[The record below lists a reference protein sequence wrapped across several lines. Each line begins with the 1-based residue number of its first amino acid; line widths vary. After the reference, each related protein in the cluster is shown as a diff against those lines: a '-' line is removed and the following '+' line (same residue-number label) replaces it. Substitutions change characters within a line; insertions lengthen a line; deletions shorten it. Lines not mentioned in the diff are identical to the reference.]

1 MQRRGK
7 WWLSPKLP
15 APPRMKHFS
24 TPILS
29 WLFAAILSLFSAASA
44 WSHPVP
50 DLPVRSHFAA
60 DGSVEI
66 RIEVDPRGFDANPE
80 AVNYFQKGAIQNLPA
95 EEVKKMKDTA
105 SVFIGQR
112 LRFFFDPIG
121 EMTPNIVWEFKKLGD
136 GGIPFET
143 DDANLLKGDETVLVG
158 SWKTQ
163 VVAGMTGFRIE
174 ALALTPGKMG
184 APLNVMFINF
194 ICGKQVERYGVL
206 YPGETSFTL
215 DLTEQ
220 GISPKSGRRTEGS
233 VGVKAT
239 SGDWFSLF
247 WSEIRRGFAHVIPEG
262 LDHILFVLGVFL
274 MTRKWKPL
282 VLQVSTFTVA
292 HTLTLWLASA
302 GYVKLSLGIVEPVIA
317 ASIVVVALENVFFKN
332 YTHWRLLIVFAF
344 GLIHG
349 LGFAGAMA
357 TRLNSNS
364 SLIVGLLGI
373 NLGVEFGQ
381 LAVIAVALAATFW
394 IRDPK
399 KYRQWVVVPA
409 SLVIATMGIW
419 WMIARI
425 RFS

>member
-1 MQRRGK
+1 
-7 WWLSPKLP
+7 
-15 APPRMKHFS
+15 MKHHS
-24 TPILS
+24 IPIRS
-29 WLFAAILSLFSAASA
+29 RLFAALLALAFTATA

-50 DLPVRSHFAA
+50 DLPVRSHFAL
-60 DGSVEI
+60 DGSAEI
-66 RIEVDPRGFDANPE
+66 RIEVDPRGFSDNPE
-80 AVNYFQKGAIQNLPA
+80 AINYFQKGTIENLPP
-95 EEVKKMKDTA
+95 EKVRQMKDTA
-105 SVFIGQR
+105 DVFVGQR

-121 EMTPNIVWEFKKLGD
+121 EMKPKITWEFKKLGD

-143 DDANLLKGDETVLVG
+143 DDATLLKGDETVLVG
-158 SWKTQ
+158 SWKTK
-163 VVAGMTGFRIE
+163 VVDGMTGFRIE
-174 ALALTPGKMG
+174 ALPLTPGKMG
-184 APLNVMFINF
+184 APLCVMFINF
-194 ICGKQVERYGVL
+194 IGGKQVERYGVL

-220 GISPKSGRRTEGS
+220 GISSKPGGRTEGS

-239 SGDWFSLF
+239 SGDWLSLF
-247 WSEIRRGFAHVIPEG
+247 CSEIKRGFVHVIPEG

-282 VLQVSTFTVA
+282 VLQISTFTVA

-302 GYVKLSLGIVEPVIA
+302 GYVKLPLNIVEPVIA

-332 YTHWRLLIVFAF
+332 YTHWRLLIVFVF

-357 TRLNSNS
+357 TRLGSSS

-381 LAVIAVALAATFW
+381 LAVISVALIATCW
-394 IRDPK
+394 IRDSK
-399 KYRQWVVVPA
+399 KYRKFVVIPG
-409 SLVIATMGIW
+409 SLVIAVMGMW
-419 WMIARI
+419 WVIERI
-425 RFS
+425 NSR

>member
-1 MQRRGK
+1 MG
-7 WWLSPKLP
+7 
-15 APPRMKHFS
+15 
-24 TPILS
+24 
-29 WLFAAILSLFSAASA
+29 
-44 WSHPVP
+44 
-50 DLPVRSHFAA
+50 
-60 DGSVEI
+60 
-66 RIEVDPRGFDANPE
+66 
-80 AVNYFQKGAIQNLPA
+80 
-95 EEVKKMKDTA
+95 
-105 SVFIGQR
+105 
-112 LRFFFDPIG
+112 
-121 EMTPNIVWEFKKLGD
+121 
-136 GGIPFET
+136 
-143 DDANLLKGDETVLVG
+143 LLKGDETVLVG

-163 VVAGMTGFRIE
+163 VIAGMTGYRIE

-194 ICGKQVERYGVL
+194 IGGKQVERYGVL

-220 GISPKSGRRTEGS
+220 GISSKPGGRTEGS

-239 SGDWFSLF
+239 SGDWLSLF
-247 WSEIRRGFAHVIPEG
+247 FSEIKRGFGHVIPEG

-282 VLQVSTFTVA
+282 VLQISTFTAA

-357 TRLNSNS
+357 TRLSSNS
-364 SLIVGLLGI
+364 SLVVGLLGI

-381 LAVIAVALAATFW
+381 LAVIAAALLATFW

-399 KYRQWVVVPA
+399 KYRQCVVIPG
-409 SLVIATMGIW
+409 SLVIAAMGIW
-419 WMIARI
+419 WVIARV
-425 RFS
+425 RSS

>member
-1 MQRRGK
+1 M
-7 WWLSPKLP
+7 
-15 APPRMKHFS
+15 
-24 TPILS
+24 
-29 WLFAAILSLFSAASA
+29 
-44 WSHPVP
+44 
-50 DLPVRSHFAA
+50 RSHFAT
-60 DGSVEI
+60 DGSAEI
-66 RIEVDPRGFDANPE
+66 RIEVDPRGFSDNPE
-80 AVNYFQKGAIQNLPA
+80 AINYFQKGTIENLSA
-95 EEVKKMKDTA
+95 EKVKQMKETA
-105 SVFIGQR
+105 DVFVGQR

-121 EMTPNIVWEFKKLGD
+121 EVKPNIVWEFRKLGD

-143 DDANLLKGDETVLVG
+143 DDVGLLKGDETVLVG

-163 VVAGMTGFRIE
+163 VIAGMTGYRIE

-184 APLNVMFINF
+184 APLNVMFVNF
-194 ICGKQVERYGVL
+194 IGGKQVERYGVL

-220 GISPKSGRRTEGS
+220 GISSKPGARTEGS

-239 SGDWFSLF
+239 PGDWLSLF
-247 WSEIRRGFAHVIPEG
+247 WAEIRRGFGHVIPEG

-282 VLQVSTFTVA
+282 VLQISTFTVA

-357 TRLNSNS
+357 TRLNSTS
-364 SLIVGLLGI
+364 SLVVGLLGI

-381 LAVIAVALAATFW
+381 LAVISAALLATFW
-394 IRDPK
+394 ISDPK
-399 KYRQWVVVPA
+399 KYRQFVVVPG
-409 SLVIATMGIW
+409 SLVIAAMGIW
-419 WMIARI
+419 WMIERI
-425 RFS
+425 RSS

>member
-1 MQRRGK
+1 
-7 WWLSPKLP
+7 
-15 APPRMKHFS
+15 MKHHHI
-24 TPILS
+24 PIWSRLFPALLS
-29 WLFAAILSLFSAASA
+29 LAFAATA

-50 DLPVRSHFAA
+50 DIPVRSYFAF
-60 DGSVEI
+60 DGSAEI
-66 RIEVDPRGFDANPE
+66 RIEVDPRGFSDNPE
-80 AVNYFQKGAIQNLPA
+80 AINYLQKGAIERLSPEKVRQ
-95 EEVKKMKDTA
+95 MKDTA
-105 SVFIGQR
+105 EVFVGQR

-121 EMTPNIVWEFKKLGD
+121 EVKPKITWEFKKLGD

-143 DDANLLKGDETVLVG
+143 DDKNLLKGDETVLVG

-163 VVAGMTGFRIE
+163 VISGMTGYRIE
-174 ALALTPGKMG
+174 ALPLTTGKMG
-184 APLNVMFINF
+184 APLNVMFVNF
-194 ICGKQVERYGVL
+194 IGGKQVERYGVL

-220 GISPKSGRRTEGS
+220 GISAKPGGRTEGS
-233 VGVKAT
+233 VGVTAT
-239 SGDWFSLF
+239 SGDWLSLF
-247 WSEIRRGFAHVIPEG
+247 WSEIKRGFGHVIPEG

-317 ASIVVVALENVFFKN
+317 ASIVVIALENVFFKN

-357 TRLNSNS
+357 TRLDSTS
-364 SLIVGLLGI
+364 SLVVGLLGI

-381 LAVIAVALAATFW
+381 FAVIAVALLATSR
-394 IRDPK
+394 ITDAQ
-399 KYRQWVVVPA
+399 KYRRFVVVPG
-409 SLVIATMGIW
+409 SLLIAAMGVWWVIERIS
-419 WMIARI
+419 AR
-425 RFS
+425 